1 MRKLGVSIYPEK
13 STVEEIF
20 AYLKEM
26 REIGATRTFSCLLS
40 VNKPAEEVKE
50 DVLEIEKET
59 VDNSETVED
68 APKTFTQS
76 EVDELIK
83 KRLAKQEKSFDKRM
97 QEKLDEAEKLRKMN
111 ETQKA
116 EYEQEKQKAYIAE
129 LEAKINRSGLERE
142 ASKMLSEG
150 GIAVDDKILGLVVKD
165 TAESTQ
171 EAVDSFVALVNDLAD
186 KKVGEKLKGKTP
198 KKMEDTSAGEI
209 TKEQFNKMGYQSR
222 NELLQNNPE
231 LYHKL
236 KG

>member
-1 MRKLGVSIYPEK
+1 MAEEQKT
-13 STVEEIF
+13 TVEEP
-20 AYLKEM
+20 KE
-26 REIGATRTFSCLLS
+26 EQVDTQQ
-40 VNKPAEEVKE
+40 EVE
-50 DVLEIEKET
+50 STE
-59 VDNSETVED
+59 
-68 APKTFTQS
+68 KTFTQS
-76 EVDELIK
+76 QLDEIIQK
-83 KRLAKQEKSFDKRM
+83 EKAKAKRSAEKEYQAKM
-97 QEKLDEAEKLRKMN
+97 DEAEKLRQMN
-111 ETQKA
+111 EAQKA
-116 EYEQEKQKAYIAE
+116 EYEQEKQRAYIAE

-171 EAVDSFVALVNDLAD
+171 EAVESFVALVNELAD
-186 KKVGEKLKGKTP
+186 KKVSEKLKGKTP

-209 TKEQFNKMGYQSR
+209 TKEQFNRMGYQSR

>member
-1 MRKLGVSIYPEK
+1 MAEEQKT
-13 STVEEIF
+13 TVEEP
-20 AYLKEM
+20 KE
-26 REIGATRTFSCLLS
+26 EQVDTQQ
-40 VNKPAEEVKE
+40 EVE
-50 DVLEIEKET
+50 STE
-59 VDNSETVED
+59 
-68 APKTFTQS
+68 KTFTQS
-76 EVDELIK
+76 EVDDLIK

-97 QEKLDEAEKLRKMN
+97 QEKLDEAEKLRQMN
-111 ETQKA
+111 EAQQA
-116 EYEQEKQKAYIAE
+116 EYKQEKQEAYIAE

-150 GIAVDDKILGLVVKD
+150 GIAVDDKILELVVKD
-165 TAESTQ
+165 TAEATQ
-171 EAVDSFVALVNDLAD
+171 EAVESFVALVNDLAD

-209 TKEQFNKMGYQSR
+209 TKEQFNRMGYQSR

>member
-1 MRKLGVSIYPEK
+1 M
-13 STVEEIF
+13 
-20 AYLKEM
+20 
-26 REIGATRTFSCLLS
+26 
-40 VNKPAEEVKE
+40 AEEVKE

-83 KRLAKQEKSFDKRM
+83 KRLAKQEKSFDKRI
-97 QEKLDEAEKLRKMN
+97 QEKLDEAEKLRAMN
-111 ETQKA
+111 ESQKA
-116 EYEQEKQKAYIAE
+116 EYEQEKQRAYIAE

-150 GIAVDDKILGLVVKD
+150 GIVADDKILGLVVKD
-165 TAESTQ
+165 TAEKTQ
-171 EAVDSFVALVNDLAD
+171 EAVESFVSLVNDLAD

-209 TKEQFNKMGYQSR
+209 TKEQFNRMGYQSR

>member
-1 MRKLGVSIYPEK
+1 MA
-13 STVEEIF
+13 EEI
-20 AYLKEM
+20 KEPVV
-26 REIGATRTFSCLLS
+26 E
-40 VNKPAEEVKE
+40 P
-50 DVLEIEKET
+50 EIEQASGQEEEKTTE
-59 VDNSETVED
+59 
-68 APKTFTQS
+68 KTFTQS
-76 EVDELIK
+76 QLDEIIQK
-83 KRLAKQEKSFDKRM
+83 EKAKAKRSAEKEYQAKM
-97 QEKLDEAEKLRKMN
+97 DEAEKLRKMN
-111 ETQKA
+111 EVQKA
-116 EYEQEKQKAYIAE
+116 EYEQEKQRAYIAE

-150 GIAVDDKILGLVVKD
+150 GIVVDDKILSIVVKD

-171 EAVDSFVALVNDLAD
+171 EAVEGFVALVNDLAD

-231 LYHKL
+231 LYRKL

>member
-1 MRKLGVSIYPEK
+1 MA
-13 STVEEIF
+13 EEI
-20 AYLKEM
+20 KEPVV
-26 REIGATRTFSCLLS
+26 E
-40 VNKPAEEVKE
+40 P
-50 DVLEIEKET
+50 EIEQASGQEEEKTTE
-59 VDNSETVED
+59 
-68 APKTFTQS
+68 KTFTQS
-76 EVDELIK
+76 QLDEIIQK
-83 KRLAKQEKSFDKRM
+83 EKAKAKRSAEKEYQAKM
-97 QEKLDEAEKLRKMN
+97 DEAEKLRQMN

-150 GIAVDDKILGLVVKD
+150 GIVVDDKILSIVVKD

-171 EAVDSFVALVNDLAD
+171 EAVEGFVALVNELAD

>member
-1 MRKLGVSIYPEK
+1 MAEDIKEPVVEPELEQA
-13 STVEEIF
+13 STQEEE
-20 AYLKEM
+20 K
-26 REIGATRTFSCLLS
+26 AT
-40 VNKPAEEVKE
+40 E
-50 DVLEIEKET
+50 
-59 VDNSETVED
+59 
-68 APKTFTQS
+68 KTFTQS
-76 EVDELIK
+76 QLDEIIQK
-83 KRLAKQEKSFDKRM
+83 EKAKAKRSAEKEYQAKM
-97 QEKLDEAEKLRKMN
+97 DEAEKLRQMN
-111 ETQKA
+111 EAQKA

-150 GIAVDDKILGLVVKD
+150 GIAVDDKILGLIVKD

-171 EAVDSFVALVNDLAD
+171 EAVESFVALVNDLAD

-209 TKEQFNKMGYQSR
+209 TKEQFNRMGYQSR
-222 NELLQNNPE
+222 NELIQNNPE

>member
-1 MRKLGVSIYPEK
+1 M
-13 STVEEIF
+13 
-20 AYLKEM
+20 
-26 REIGATRTFSCLLS
+26 
-40 VNKPAEEVKE
+40 AEEEKN
-50 DVLEIEKET
+50 DVLETELDN
-59 VDNSETVED
+59 VDNPAED
-68 APKTFTQS
+68 EDTQKTFTQS

-97 QEKLDEAEKLRKMN
+97 QEKLDEAEKLRQMN

-150 GIAVDDKILGLVVKD
+150 GIVADEKILGIVVKD
-165 TAESTQ
+165 TAERTQ
-171 EAVDSFVALVNDLAD
+171 EAVESFVALVNELAD

-198 KKMEDTSAGEI
+198 KKMEDTTAGEI

>member
-1 MRKLGVSIYPEK
+1 M
-13 STVEEIF
+13 
-20 AYLKEM
+20 
-26 REIGATRTFSCLLS
+26 
-40 VNKPAEEVKE
+40 AEEVKE
-50 DVLEIEKET
+50 VVLENEEES
-59 VDNSETVED
+59 VDNSEAVED

-97 QEKLDEAEKLRKMN
+97 QEKLDEAEKLRAMN

-116 EYEQEKQKAYIAE
+116 EYEQEKQRAYIAE

-150 GIAVDDKILGLVVKD
+150 GIVADEKILGLIVKD

-171 EAVDSFVALVNDLAD
+171 EAVESFVALVNELAD

>member
-1 MRKLGVSIYPEK
+1 M
-13 STVEEIF
+13 
-20 AYLKEM
+20 
-26 REIGATRTFSCLLS
+26 
-40 VNKPAEEVKE
+40 AEEVKE

-68 APKTFTQS
+68 TPKTFTQS

-97 QEKLDEAEKLRKMN
+97 QEKLDEAEKLRAMN
-111 ETQKA
+111 ENQKA
-116 EYEQEKQKAYIAE
+116 EYERKKQADYIAE

-171 EAVDSFVALVNDLAD
+171 EAVEGFVALVNELAD
-186 KKVGEKLKGKTP
+186 KKVSEKLKGKTP

>member
-1 MRKLGVSIYPEK
+1 M
-13 STVEEIF
+13 
-20 AYLKEM
+20 
-26 REIGATRTFSCLLS
+26 
-40 VNKPAEEVKE
+40 AEEVK
-50 DVLEIEKET
+50 I
-59 VDNSETVED
+59 TVEEPKEEQVD
-68 APKTFTQS
+68 TQQEEQSTKKTFTQS
-76 EVDELIK
+76 EVDDLIK

-97 QEKLDEAEKLRKMN
+97 QEKLDEAEKLRQMN
-111 ETQKA
+111 ETQKT

-171 EAVDSFVALVNDLAD
+171 EAVESFVALVNELAD
-186 KKVGEKLKGKTP
+186 KKVSEKLKGKTP

-209 TKEQFNKMGYQSR
+209 TKEQFNRMGYQSR

>member
-1 MRKLGVSIYPEK
+1 M
-13 STVEEIF
+13 
-20 AYLKEM
+20 
-26 REIGATRTFSCLLS
+26 
-40 VNKPAEEVKE
+40 AEEQKTAVVE
-50 DVLEIEKET
+50 PELEQASTQQE
-59 VDNSETVED
+59 VESTE
-68 APKTFTQS
+68 KTFTQS
-76 EVDELIK
+76 QLDEIIQK
-83 KRLAKQEKSFDKRM
+83 EKAKAKRSAEKEYQAKM
-97 QEKLDEAEKLRKMN
+97 DEAEKLRQMN
-111 ETQKA
+111 EAQKA
-116 EYEQEKQKAYIAE
+116 EYEQEKQRAYIAE

-171 EAVDSFVALVNDLAD
+171 EAVESFVALVNELAD
-186 KKVGEKLKGKTP
+186 KKVSEKLKGKTP

-209 TKEQFNKMGYQSR
+209 TKEQFNRMGYQSR

>member
-1 MRKLGVSIYPEK
+1 MS
-13 STVEEIF
+13 EEIN
-20 AYLKEM
+20 
-26 REIGATRTFSCLLS
+26 ATVSTES
-40 VNKPAEEVKE
+40 A
-50 DVLEIEKET
+50 ET
-59 VDNSETVED
+59 VDTQENVDTVQEE
-68 APKTFTQS
+68 KHERTFTRAEIGKMLSAERSKWEAEQ
-76 EVDELIK
+76 E
-83 KRLAKQEKSFDKRM
+83 AKEN
-97 QEKLDEAEKLRKMN
+97 EAEKLRQMN

-171 EAVDSFVALVNDLAD
+171 ESVESFVALVNDLAD

-209 TKEQFNKMGYQSR
+209 TKEQFNRMGYQSR

>member
-1 MRKLGVSIYPEK
+1 MA
-13 STVEEIF
+13 EEI
-20 AYLKEM
+20 KEPVV
-26 REIGATRTFSCLLS
+26 E
-40 VNKPAEEVKE
+40 P
-50 DVLEIEKET
+50 EIEQASGQEEEKTTE
-59 VDNSETVED
+59 
-68 APKTFTQS
+68 KTFTQS
-76 EVDELIK
+76 QLDEIIQK
-83 KRLAKQEKSFDKRM
+83 EKAKAKRSAEKEYQAKM
-97 QEKLDEAEKLRKMN
+97 DEAEKLRKMN
-111 ETQKA
+111 EVQKA

-150 GIAVDDKILGLVVKD
+150 GIVVDDKILNIVVKD

-171 EAVDSFVALVNDLAD
+171 EAVEGFVALVNELAD

-231 LYHKL
+231 LYRKL

>member
-1 MRKLGVSIYPEK
+1 M
-13 STVEEIF
+13 
-20 AYLKEM
+20 
-26 REIGATRTFSCLLS
+26 
-40 VNKPAEEVKE
+40 AEEVKE

-97 QEKLDEAEKLRKMN
+97 QEKLDEAEKLRAMN
-111 ETQKA
+111 ENQKA
-116 EYEQEKQKAYIAE
+116 EYERKKQADYIAE

-171 EAVDSFVALVNDLAD
+171 EAVESFVALVNELAD
-186 KKVGEKLKGKTP
+186 KKVSEKLKGKTP

>member
-1 MRKLGVSIYPEK
+1 MAEEQKT
-13 STVEEIF
+13 TVEEP
-20 AYLKEM
+20 KE
-26 REIGATRTFSCLLS
+26 EQVDTQQ
-40 VNKPAEEVKE
+40 EVE
-50 DVLEIEKET
+50 STE
-59 VDNSETVED
+59 
-68 APKTFTQS
+68 KTFTQS
-76 EVDELIK
+76 QLDEIIQK
-83 KRLAKQEKSFDKRM
+83 EKAKAKRSAEKEYQAKM
-97 QEKLDEAEKLRKMN
+97 DEAEKLRQMN
-111 ETQKA
+111 EAQKA

-171 EAVDSFVALVNDLAD
+171 EAVESFVALVNELAD
-186 KKVGEKLKGKTP
+186 KKVSEKLKGKTP

-209 TKEQFNKMGYQSR
+209 TKEQFNRMGYQSR

>member
-1 MRKLGVSIYPEK
+1 M
-13 STVEEIF
+13 
-20 AYLKEM
+20 
-26 REIGATRTFSCLLS
+26 
-40 VNKPAEEVKE
+40 AEEVKE
-50 DVLEIEKET
+50 VVLENEKES

-97 QEKLDEAEKLRKMN
+97 QEKLDEAEKLRAMN
-111 ETQKA
+111 ESQKA
-116 EYEQEKQKAYIAE
+116 EYEQEKQRAYIAE

-142 ASKMLSEG
+142 ASKMLSES
-150 GIAVDDKILGLVVKD
+150 GIAADDKILGLVVKD
-165 TAESTQ
+165 TAEKTQ
-171 EAVDSFVALVNDLAD
+171 EAVESFVALVNDLAD

-209 TKEQFNKMGYQSR
+209 TKEQFNRMGYQSR

>member
-1 MRKLGVSIYPEK
+1 MAEEQKT
-13 STVEEIF
+13 TVEEP
-20 AYLKEM
+20 KE
-26 REIGATRTFSCLLS
+26 EQVDTQQ
-40 VNKPAEEVKE
+40 EVE
-50 DVLEIEKET
+50 STE
-59 VDNSETVED
+59 
-68 APKTFTQS
+68 KTFTQS
-76 EVDELIK
+76 EVDDLIK

-97 QEKLDEAEKLRKMN
+97 QEKLDEAEKLRQMN
-111 ETQKA
+111 EAQKA

-171 EAVDSFVALVNDLAD
+171 EAVESFVTLVNELAD
-186 KKVGEKLKGKTP
+186 KKVSEKLKGKTP

-209 TKEQFNKMGYQSR
+209 TKEQFNRMGYQSR
-222 NELLQNNPE
+222 NELLQNNPK

>member
-1 MRKLGVSIYPEK
+1 M
-13 STVEEIF
+13 
-20 AYLKEM
+20 
-26 REIGATRTFSCLLS
+26 
-40 VNKPAEEVKE
+40 AEEVKE

-59 VDNSETVED
+59 VDNPKTVED

-76 EVDELIK
+76 EVDDLIK

-97 QEKLDEAEKLRKMN
+97 QEKLDEAEKLRQMN

-165 TAESTQ
+165 TAEATQ
-171 EAVDSFVALVNDLAD
+171 EAVEGFVALVNELAD
-186 KKVGEKLKGKTP
+186 KKVSEKLKGKTP

-209 TKEQFNKMGYQSR
+209 TKEQFNRMGYQSR

>member
-1 MRKLGVSIYPEK
+1 MAENIKEPVVEPELEQA
-13 STVEEIF
+13 SAQEEE
-20 AYLKEM
+20 K
-26 REIGATRTFSCLLS
+26 AT
-40 VNKPAEEVKE
+40 E
-50 DVLEIEKET
+50 
-59 VDNSETVED
+59 
-68 APKTFTQS
+68 KTFTQS
-76 EVDELIK
+76 QLDEIIQK
-83 KRLAKQEKSFDKRM
+83 EKAKAKRSAEKEYQAKM
-97 QEKLDEAEKLRKMN
+97 DEAEKLRKMN
-111 ETQKA
+111 DAQKA
-116 EYEQEKQKAYIAE
+116 EYEQEKQRAYIAE

-171 EAVDSFVALVNDLAD
+171 EAVESFVTLVNDLAD

-209 TKEQFNKMGYQSR
+209 TKEQFNRMGYQSR

>member
-1 MRKLGVSIYPEK
+1 MA
-13 STVEEIF
+13 EEI
-20 AYLKEM
+20 KEPVV
-26 REIGATRTFSCLLS
+26 E
-40 VNKPAEEVKE
+40 P
-50 DVLEIEKET
+50 EIEQASGQEEEKTTE
-59 VDNSETVED
+59 
-68 APKTFTQS
+68 KTFTQS
-76 EVDELIK
+76 QLDEIIQK
-83 KRLAKQEKSFDKRM
+83 EKAKAKRSAEKEYQAKM
-97 QEKLDEAEKLRKMN
+97 DEAEKLREMN
-111 ETQKA
+111 ENQKA
-116 EYEQEKQKAYIAE
+116 EYERKKQADYIAE

-171 EAVDSFVALVNDLAD
+171 EAVESFVALVNELAD

-222 NELLQNNPE
+222 NELLRNNPE

>member
-1 MRKLGVSIYPEK
+1 M
-13 STVEEIF
+13 
-20 AYLKEM
+20 
-26 REIGATRTFSCLLS
+26 
-40 VNKPAEEVKE
+40 AEEEKN
-50 DVLEIEKET
+50 DVLETELDN
-59 VDNSETVED
+59 VDNPEEVED
-68 APKTFTQS
+68 TQKTFTQS

-97 QEKLDEAEKLRKMN
+97 QEKLDEAEKLRQMN

-116 EYEQEKQKAYIAE
+116 EYEQEKQRAYIAE

-150 GIAVDDKILGLVVKD
+150 GIVADDKILGIVVKD
-165 TAESTQ
+165 TAERTQ
-171 EAVDSFVALVNDLAD
+171 EAVESFVALVNELAD

>member
-1 MRKLGVSIYPEK
+1 MA
-13 STVEEIF
+13 EEI
-20 AYLKEM
+20 KEPVV
-26 REIGATRTFSCLLS
+26 E
-40 VNKPAEEVKE
+40 P
-50 DVLEIEKET
+50 EIEQASGQEEEKTTE
-59 VDNSETVED
+59 
-68 APKTFTQS
+68 KTFTQS
-76 EVDELIK
+76 QLDEIIQK
-83 KRLAKQEKSFDKRM
+83 EKAKAKRSAEKEYQAKM
-97 QEKLDEAEKLRKMN
+97 DEAEKLRKMN
-111 ETQKA
+111 EVQKA

-150 GIAVDDKILGLVVKD
+150 GIVADEKILGIVVKD
-165 TAESTQ
+165 TAERTQ
-171 EAVDSFVALVNDLAD
+171 EAVESFVALVNELAN

-231 LYHKL
+231 LYRKL

>member
-1 MRKLGVSIYPEK
+1 M
-13 STVEEIF
+13 
-20 AYLKEM
+20 
-26 REIGATRTFSCLLS
+26 
-40 VNKPAEEVKE
+40 AEEVKE

-59 VDNSETVED
+59 VDDPETVEN

-97 QEKLDEAEKLRKMN
+97 QEKLDEAEKLRAMN
-111 ETQKA
+111 ESQKA
-116 EYEQEKQKAYIAE
+116 EYEQEKQRAYIAE

-150 GIAVDDKILGLVVKD
+150 GIIADDKILGLIVKD
-165 TAESTQ
+165 TAERTQ
-171 EAVDSFVALVNDLAD
+171 EAVESFVALVNELAD

>member
-1 MRKLGVSIYPEK
+1 MAENEK
-13 STVEEIF
+13 
-20 AYLKEM
+20 
-26 REIGATRTFSCLLS
+26 
-40 VNKPAEEVKE
+40 EV
-50 DVLEIEKET
+50 VLENEEET

-68 APKTFTQS
+68 TPKTFTQS

-97 QEKLDEAEKLRKMN
+97 QEKLDEAEKLRQMN

-116 EYEQEKQKAYIAE
+116 EYEQEKQRAYIAE

-150 GIAVDDKILGLVVKD
+150 GIVADEKILGIVVKD
-165 TAESTQ
+165 TAERTQ
-171 EAVDSFVALVNDLAD
+171 EAVESFVALVNELAD

>member
-1 MRKLGVSIYPEK
+1 M
-13 STVEEIF
+13 
-20 AYLKEM
+20 
-26 REIGATRTFSCLLS
+26 
-40 VNKPAEEVKE
+40 AEEEKN
-50 DVLEIEKET
+50 DVLETELDN
-59 VDNSETVED
+59 VDNPAEVDDTQ
-68 APKTFTQS
+68 KTFTQS

-97 QEKLDEAEKLRKMN
+97 QEKLDEAEKLRQMN

-116 EYEQEKQKAYIAE
+116 EYEQEKQRAYIAE

-150 GIAVDDKILGLVVKD
+150 GIVADEKILGLVVKD

-171 EAVDSFVALVNDLAD
+171 EAVEGFVALVNELAD

-231 LYHKL
+231 LYRKL

>member
-1 MRKLGVSIYPEK
+1 M
-13 STVEEIF
+13 
-20 AYLKEM
+20 
-26 REIGATRTFSCLLS
+26 
-40 VNKPAEEVKE
+40 AEEVKE

-59 VDNSETVED
+59 VDGLETVEN

-97 QEKLDEAEKLRKMN
+97 QEKLDEAEKLRQMN

-116 EYEQEKQKAYIAE
+116 EYEQEKQRAYIAE

-150 GIAVDDKILGLVVKD
+150 GVVADDKILGLVVKD
-165 TAESTQ
+165 TAEKTQ
-171 EAVDSFVALVNDLAD
+171 EAVESFVALVNELAD

>member
-1 MRKLGVSIYPEK
+1 MAEDIKEPVVELKLEQA
-13 STVEEIF
+13 STQEE
-20 AYLKEM
+20 EQ
-26 REIGATRTFSCLLS
+26 AT
-40 VNKPAEEVKE
+40 E
-50 DVLEIEKET
+50 
-59 VDNSETVED
+59 
-68 APKTFTQS
+68 KTFTQS
-76 EVDELIK
+76 EVDDLIK

-116 EYEQEKQKAYIAE
+116 EYEQEKQRAYIAE

-150 GIAVDDKILGLVVKD
+150 GIVVDDKILGLVVKD
-165 TAESTQ
+165 TAEATQ
-171 EAVDSFVALVNDLAD
+171 EAVEGFVALVNALAD
-186 KKVGEKLKGKTP
+186 KKVSEKLKGKTP

-209 TKEQFNKMGYQSR
+209 TKEQFDRMGYQSR
-222 NELLQNNPE
+222 NELLQKNPE